1 MSQSTDYIIINEAE
15 LLNEK
20 ETEHELNRV
29 EIVYKYTLQED
40 EAEKEADHIILEEEY
55 SIIQWEIFN
64 KKLLNDVVE
73 KIAQNKLKRRYPNI
87 EFEFSDEEIK
97 VNKRKRKRTQK
108 KVIVL
113 TGTIGVGK
121 TTLAKFM
128 SEYFKK
134 QGLKVYQPEE
144 VSLSIKKELN
154 IFYQDPKRYA
164 LFFQDIIIDTYDTV
178 LKNIDSVIDDYDIII
193 LERTHIDT
201 EVFTNINIKDPLK
214 LFYLNAK
221 RETVDLNDID
231 HVIYVKSSEDITIE
245 RQKERNREGE
255 TCDEE
260 YMRKIYKEY
269 ERIVNNIYSN
279 NIIFNTEECV
289 YLKNEDGYMLD
300 EFGNKIIDKKVLDT
314 YHQKFD
320 KIFE

>member
-1 MSQSTDYIIINEAE
+1 MT
-15 LLNEK
+15 
-20 ETEHELNRV
+20 
-29 EIVYKYTLQED
+29 
-40 EAEKEADHIILEEEY
+40 
-55 SIIQWEIFN
+55 
-64 KKLLNDVVE
+64 
-73 KIAQNKLKRRYPNI
+73 QNKLKRRYPNI
-87 EFEFSDEEIK
+87 DFEFIDEEIK

-108 KVIVL
+108 KVIVF
-113 TGTIGVGK
+113 TRTIGAGK
-121 TTLAKFM
+121 TTLAKFI

-134 QGLKVYQPEE
+134 QGLKVYQPEK
-144 VSLSIKKELN
+144 VSLSIKKELD

-164 LFFQDIIIDTYDTV
+164 LFFQNIIIDTYDTV

-201 EVFTNINIKDPLK
+201 EVFTNINIQDLLK
-214 LFYLNAK
+214 LFYLNTK
-221 RETVDLNDID
+221 YKTIDLNDVD

-269 ERIVNNIYSN
+269 ERIVTDIYPN

-289 YLKNEDGYMLD
+289 YLKNKDSYMLD
-300 EFGNKIIDKKVLDT
+300 EFRNKTIDKKVLDT
-314 YHQKFD
+314 YQQKFD
-320 KIFE
+320 KIFK

>member
-1 MSQSTDYIIINEAE
+1 
-15 LLNEK
+15 
-20 ETEHELNRV
+20 
-29 EIVYKYTLQED
+29 
-40 EAEKEADHIILEEEY
+40 
-55 SIIQWEIFN
+55 
-64 KKLLNDVVE
+64 
-73 KIAQNKLKRRYPNI
+73 
-87 EFEFSDEEIK
+87 
-97 VNKRKRKRTQK
+97 
-108 KVIVL
+108 
-113 TGTIGVGK
+113 
-121 TTLAKFM
+121 M

-144 VSLSIKKELN
+144 VSLSIKKELD

-164 LFFQDIIIDTYDTV
+164 LFFQDIIIDTYDTI
-178 LKNIDSVIDDYDIII
+178 LKNIDSIIDDYDIII

-201 EVFTNINIKDPLK
+201 EVFTNINIKDLLK

-221 RETVDLNDID
+221 CETVDLNNID
-231 HVIYVKSSEDITIE
+231 HVIYVKSLENIMIK

-260 YMRKIYKEY
+260 YMRKIYKKY
-269 ERIVNNIYSN
+269 ERIVNDIYPN

-314 YHQKFD
+314 YH
-320 KIFE
+320 

>member
-1 MSQSTDYIIINEAE
+1 
-15 LLNEK
+15 
-20 ETEHELNRV
+20 
-29 EIVYKYTLQED
+29 
-40 EAEKEADHIILEEEY
+40 
-55 SIIQWEIFN
+55 
-64 KKLLNDVVE
+64 
-73 KIAQNKLKRRYPNI
+73 
-87 EFEFSDEEIK
+87 
-97 VNKRKRKRTQK
+97 
-108 KVIVL
+108 
-113 TGTIGVGK
+113 
-121 TTLAKFM
+121 M

-134 QGLKVYQPEE
+134 QGLKVYQLEE
-144 VSLSIKKELN
+144 VSLSIKKELD
-154 IFYQDPKRYA
+154 IFYQDSKRYA
-164 LFFQDIIIDTYDTV
+164 LFFQYIIINTYDTV

-269 ERIVNNIYSN
+269 ERIVNDIYPN

-300 EFGNKIIDKKVLDT
+300 EFRNKTINKKVLNI
-314 YHQKFD
+314 YHQNFD
-320 KIFE
+320 KIFK